1 MTAIVA
7 VEGPSSVW
15 LGGDAAATWPDHS
28 RQTLTSEKVWRH
40 GEWAFGS
47 CGSLRLLQLL
57 RHVLVV
63 PQAPDSVDDLDRFI
77 VTDFI
82 DAVRATLLDAGV
94 TQSKDGVETMDESD
108 FVVALRGRVYTVQGD
123 FSVVRSSLGYA
134 ATGSGIDLA
143 LGSLYSTQSLS
154 PRTRIRK
161 ALEAAA
167 MHNASVAPPFTI
179 LELETN

>member
-1 MTAIVA
+1 MTAIVG

-15 LGGDAAATWPDHS
+15 LGADAAATWPDHS

-40 GEWAFGS
+40 GEWVFGS

-57 RHVLVV
+57 RYALVV
-63 PQAPDSVDDLDRFI
+63 PQAPDGDDDLDRFL

-82 DAVRATLLDAGV
+82 DAVRAILIDAGV

-108 FVVALRGRVYTVQGD
+108 FVVGLRGRLYTVQGD
-123 FSVVRSSLGYA
+123 FSVVRSTLGYA

-143 LGSLYSTQSLS
+143 LGSLYSTRGRS
-154 PRTRIRK
+154 PRARVRQ

-167 MHNASVAPPFTI
+167 THNASVAPPFTI
-179 LELETN
+179 LELPV